1 MVVVIAVEEIESGSS
16 GSRGSSSSKVIVDT
30 YTNIHK
36 D

>member
-16 GSRGSSSSKVIVDT
+16 SGGSGSSKVIVDT